1 MFQVLFDKFRL
12 CAVPRYRSGC
22 RDLASRHLTLLNI
35 GYVAV
40 PVHGIGCVGTGSDL
54 YSIFS
59 ELLLDVEHVV
69 RPCEGHVKVLPEE
82 ILIVNAYLNA

>member
-12 CAVPRYRSGC
+12 CAIPRYRGGR

-40 PVHGIGCVGTGSDL
+40 PVHGISCIGTSSDL
-54 YSIFS
+54 YSIGS
-59 ELLLDVEHVV
+59 ELLLDIEYVV
-69 RPCEGHVKVLPEE
+69 RPCEGHIKVLPEE